1 MSQEIVPAGPRDMAF
16 GILRPLVKPDEMIA
30 AQQEIGQLIV
40 KALKPGVDYGEIPG
54 TRDSKPVLLKPGAER
69 LQKAFGCHTTFE
81 ILEREV
87 DHDREVPWRK
97 HAWNYQ
103 TRRKED
109 TSGTSLGL
117 YRYVVQATVIGP
129 NGQPVGSGVGMCS
142 SLESKYVDRPRDLE
156 NTILKMAQ
164 KRAKVSATLDAF
176 GLSGR
181 FTPDLD
187 EDSGSDDETP
197 PPAAAKKGDETDG
210 YDPHD
215 VKHQN
220 WLLKQLK
227 AKGVPEDRHDDVGNA
242 LKGKPASEIDA
253 VIAAVVNTAM
263 GTKK

>member
-1 MSQEIVPAGPRDMAF
+1 MSTQEIVPTGHDVSM
-16 GILRPLVKPDEMIA
+16 ILRPLVKPDEMIA

-54 TRDSKPVLLKPGAER
+54 TRDSKAVLLKPGAER

-81 ILEREV
+81 IVEREI
-87 DHDREVPWRK
+87 DHNREVAWRK
-97 HAWNYQ
+97 QQWNYQ

-117 YRYVVQATVIGP
+117 YRYVVQAIVIGP
-129 NGQPVGSGVGMCS
+129 NGQAVGYGFGSCS
-142 SLESKYVDRPRDLE
+142 TLEAKYIDRPRDLE
-156 NTILKMAQ
+156 NTVLKMAQ

-181 FTPDLD
+181 FTGDLD
-187 EDSGSDDETP
+187 DEAGSDDEA
-197 PPAAAKKGDETDG
+197 PPAAGAPRGDESG
-210 YDPHD
+210 GFDPHD

-227 AKGVPEDRHDDVGNA
+227 AKGVPEDRHDDVCNG
-242 LKGKPASEIDA
+242 LKGKPASELDA
-253 VIAAVVNTAM
+253 VIASTLGA
-263 GTKK
+263 KK